1 MLNKQLEL
9 LVALQDLDIM
19 IKDVEDVKH
28 IGFEVEGKE
37 QLQEARNELTEKINR
52 PLLFNYEKLKKRYKR
67 AIVPVK
73 DDVCLGCFMR
83 VPTQL
88 ITRGRSDQEVINC
101 EGCGRILYWYE

>member
-1 MLNKQLEL
+1 MLNKQLEM

-19 IKDVEDVKH
+19 IKDVEDVKQ
-28 IGFEVEGKE
+28 IGFEVAGKE
-37 QLQEARNELTEKINR
+37 KLDEARNELLGKLPK

-73 DDVCLGCFMR
+73 DDVCLGCFMH

-88 ITRGRSDQEVINC
+88 ITRGRSDQSVINC
-101 EGCGRILYWYE
+101 EGCGRVLYWYE

>member
-1 MLNKQLEL
+1 MLNKQLDL

-19 IKDVEDVKH
+19 IKDIDDVKQ
-28 IGFEVEGKE
+28 IGFDVEGREK
-37 QLQEARNELTEKINR
+37 LDEARNELTEKLSK
-52 PLLFNYEKLKKRYKR
+52 PLAFNYEKLKKRYKR

-73 DDVCLGCFMR
+73 DDFCLGCFMR

-88 ITRGRSDQEVINC
+88 ITRGREDTAVINC

>member
-19 IKDVEDVKH
+19 IKDVEEVKQL
-28 IGFEVEGKE
+28 GFEVEGREKLE
-37 QLQEARNELTEKINR
+37 EARHELVGKISK
-52 PLLFNYEKLKKRYKR
+52 PLVFNYEKLKKRYKR

-73 DDVCLGCFMR
+73 QDVCLGCFMR

-88 ITRGRSDQEVINC
+88 ITRGRSDQDVINC

>member
-9 LVALQDLDIM
+9 LVTLQDLDIM
-19 IKDVEDVKH
+19 LKDVEEVKQIGFDVK
-28 IGFEVEGKE
+28 GREK
-37 QLQEARNELTEKINR
+37 LQEARDEIIEKISK
-52 PLLFNYEKLKKRYKR
+52 PLQFNYEKLKKHYKR
-67 AIVPVK
+67 SIVPVK

-88 ITRGRSDQEVINC
+88 ITRGRSDQDVINC

>member
-19 IKDVEDVKH
+19 IKDVEDVKQ
-28 IGFEVEGKE
+28 IGFDVEGREKLE
-37 QLQEARNELTEKINR
+37 EARRELVEKINK
-52 PLLFNYEKLKKRYKR
+52 PLVFNYEKLRKKFKR
-67 AIVPVK
+67 SIVPVK

-88 ITRGRSDQEVINC
+88 ITRGRSDQQVINC

>member
-9 LVALQDLDIM
+9 LVALQDLDVM
-19 IKDVEDVKH
+19 ILDAEEVKQLGFKVAGKDKLEKAH
-28 IGFEVEGKE
+28 
-37 QLQEARNELTEKINR
+37 QELTLKIDK

-88 ITRGRSDQEVINC
+88 ITRGRSDQQVINC

>member
-19 IKDVEDVKH
+19 IKDIEDVKQ
-28 IGFEVEGKE
+28 IGFDVEGREKLE
-37 QLQEARNELTEKINR
+37 EARNELTAKLDKR
-52 PLLFNYEKLKKRYKR
+52 LLFNYEKLRKRYKR
-67 AIVPVK
+67 SIVPVK

-88 ITRGRSDQEVINC
+88 ITRGRKDQDVINC

>member
-19 IKDVEDVKH
+19 IKDVDDVKQ
-28 IGFEVEGKE
+28 IGFEVAGKE
-37 QLQEARNELTEKINR
+37 KLEEARAELIQKINK
-52 PLLFNYEKLKKRYKR
+52 PLLFHYEKIKKRYKR

-73 DDVCLGCFMR
+73 GDVCLGCFMR

-88 ITRGRSDQEVINC
+88 LTRGRSDQEVITC
-101 EGCGRILYWYE
+101 EGCGRVLYWYE

>member
-9 LVALQDLDIM
+9 LVALQDLDVM
-19 IKDVEDVKH
+19 ILDAEEVKQLGFKVAGKDKLEKA
-28 IGFEVEGKE
+28 
-37 QLQEARNELTEKINR
+37 QQELTLKIDK

-88 ITRGRSDQEVINC
+88 ITRGRSDQHVINC